1 MPLQFP
7 LFSLAQV
14 KPSDIVDLLSSV
26 LDSPYTTSQIR
37 QYVLT
42 SLAKLS
48 VRINSSQEQQRLE
61 VLLARFDSSVET
73 ELQGRSVEF
82 GALLKRRDIRDGVL
96 ESMPAPEIKATVMG
110 TRSESKPVGRT
121 GGGDLLDLMGEEET
135 STGNVPTNQNGR
147 ETKQSTQDLLA
158 DIFGGDGGMGG
169 DLTSNGTSTTTT
181 STQVSHKSTNDIMD
195 LFGGGISS
203 SNNSGGMGMS
213 SGTSH
218 LSSMSSPTSSQP
230 QNNMDSLNSGLSGLD
245 IFGGSSSSSS
255 TPTPAAP
262 PAQPQPQIST
272 PQAYKAYDQ
281 KGLKITLS
289 PVISP
294 ARPDVVNITARF
306 ECSGSDGIS
315 GVNFQA
321 AVPKVS

>member
-1 MPLQFP
+1 LPLQFP

-121 GGGDLLDLMGEEET
+121 GGGDLLDLMGEEEI

-169 DLTSNGTSTTTT
+169 DLTSNGTSTTT
-181 STQVSHKSTNDIMD
+181 SNQVSHKNTNDIMD
-195 LFGGGISS
+195 LFGGGSSS

-213 SGTSH
+213 SDTSH
-218 LSSMSSPTSSQP
+218 LSSMSSLTSSQP

-255 TPTPAAP
+255 TTPTPTPAAP
-262 PAQPQPQIST
+262 SALLTSLVMDLLSILSVALCRSLSSFQSLLSNAHFIFNSLSNATQAKAACIS
-272 PQAYKAYDQ
+272 KE
-281 KGLKITLS
+281 
-289 PVISP
+289 
-294 ARPDVVNITARF
+294 F
-306 ECSGSDGIS
+306 
-315 GVNFQA
+315 
-321 AVPKVS
+321 